1 MVESIR
7 EINGKQEKQ
16 LRYYLTSLTDLTKFS
31 ETARG
36 HWCIENQQHWVLDVI
51 FGEDNSRSY
60 TNNQRS
66 NLAAFRRISLNL
78 LQSVDDKLS
87 IKRRRMRAA
96 MNADYREK
104 IIFQKQIS

>member
-1 MVESIR
+1 M
-7 EINGKQEKQ
+7 
-16 LRYYLTSLTDLTKFS
+16 
-31 ETARG
+31 
-36 HWCIENQQHWVLDVI
+36 I
-51 FGEDNSRSY
+51 FGEDNSRAH

-66 NLAAFRRISLNL
+66 NLAALRRISLNL

-104 IIFQKQIS
+104 IIFQKQFS